1 MARRRAQLWGGVDQL
16 PSTGLEVQI
25 PRHNLCPEPA
35 PRLGTGSRHSV
46 KKQNWPTSSFVNK
59 PCKWVIPPVSPD
71 KKFAFVVGNSHLRA
85 LVDGFVPMPK
95 DSLSFGF
102 CSIPGGSAQDMC
114 RELSSQL
121 ACDVS
126 PLEREPDVVCVLAPC
141 NNMTASKTVTDAASE
156 FGRLLDV
163 VCSHWQKVCV
173 LDFPPRLTLE
183 VEVQQAFREEF
194 CRVAARMGIGYFH
207 VAEHFRLD
215 RQMLWCWDGVHL
227 SDDHGMGIYAE
238 LLSQACSQQLEKE
251 VPSIVV
257 PPSPSKS
264 YTWRYKPKVVVV
276 GPEPSPRPPPPEWT
290 VVGQGRKVRTLKC
303 FDINSWISLWN

>member
-71 KKFAFVVGNSHLRA
+71 K
-85 LVDGFVPMPK
+85 
-95 DSLSFGF
+95 
-102 CSIPGGSAQDMC
+102 
-114 RELSSQL
+114 
-121 ACDVS
+121 
-126 PLEREPDVVCVLAPC
+126 
-141 NNMTASKTVTDAASE
+141 
-156 FGRLLDV
+156 
-163 VCSHWQKVCV
+163 KVCV